1 MRDATG
7 QAVKELLAAA
17 LRKLYEKLT
26 VTRGQVALA
35 MELYVAENLSPQAKD
50 IIGAVSEAMAMLG
63 VEASATHEGEEL
75 LVRVVPCSDCIS
87 PGICPLP
94 FYLAAYVKK
103 ATSKRLLV
111 AKEEQRTEGSCSFR
125 FRLVNSS

>member
-50 IIGAVSEAMAMLG
+50 ITRRSLRGYGYAW
-63 VEASATHEGEEL
+63 
-75 LVRVVPCSDCIS
+75 R
-87 PGICPLP
+87 
-94 FYLAAYVKK
+94 
-103 ATSKRLLV
+103 
-111 AKEEQRTEGSCSFR
+111 
-125 FRLVNSS
+125 